1 MYKTLEKYLE
11 AEQVTVRDLADRI
24 GVTPV
29 TIYRYIDGDRQPR
42 PEIAFKLS
50 EECNIPFDCFY
61 K

>member
-1 MYKTLEKYLE
+1 MYETLEKYLE
-11 AEQVTVRDLADRI
+11 AEQVAVKDLADRI

-29 TIYRYIDGDRQPR
+29 TIYRYMDGGRQPR

-50 EECNIPFDCFY
+50 EECNIPFDSFY